1 MDLEVSDFSG
11 TPSEFISVCFYVVKQ
26 TMKKIY
32 KKSAPLRNPIFYE
45 KKPGFVV
52 VVVVFVFVV
61 FVVVVVDD
69 DFVDFVG
76 VSLPKR

>member
-11 TPSEFISVCFYVVKQ
+11 IPSEFISVCFYVVKQ

-45 KKPGFVV
+45 KKPGFLVV
-52 VVVVFVFVV
+52 
-61 FVVVVVDD
+61 VVVVVDD

>member
-11 TPSEFISVCFYVVKQ
+11 TPSEFISVCFYVAKQ

-45 KKPGFVV
+45 KKPGFLVV
-52 VVVVFVFVV
+52 VVVVVV
-61 FVVVVVDD
+61 D